1 MGLHP
6 KNLFL
11 NRSIIEMI
19 IMGFDEDVNVKDRKV
34 EHIDIVLKDNPEY
47 HISTWLEYVH
57 LIHNSL
63 PELSMDELD
72 THVELFGQRFEY
84 PILIDS
90 MTGGGED
97 TDKINRA
104 LAELAYE
111 YNIPISCG
119 SQKAFLKYPELG
131 YTYKVMREV
140 SKDLF
145 IIGNIGGQDLRSNPR
160 EVVDKIV
167 SLIDADALA
176 IHLNPL
182 QESVQ
187 LEGDRDFR
195 GVIDAIAEVTE
206 YLDIPVIVKE
216 TGAGISYEVAK
227 SLEAAGVSAVNVSG
241 AGGTSWSA
249 VEVLRSR
256 RKMSEFYEV
265 GSVYWDWGI
274 PTAASIIEVVNS
286 VDIPVIA
293 SGGIR
298 TGLDIVKSIVLG
310 ADMAG
315 LASPF
320 LKALSKGEDS
330 LRRYMEGLITQLKI
344 GMLLT
349 GSKDISSL
357 KEAKYV
363 LLGPLKEWVIQRG
376 VWNG

>member
-1 MGLHP
+1 
-6 KNLFL
+6 
-11 NRSIIEMI
+11 
-19 IMGFDEDVNVKDRKV
+19 MGFGEDMHVKDRKV
-34 EHIDIVLKDNPEY
+34 EHIDIVLRENPEY
-47 HISTWLEYVH
+47 HISTWLEYVY

-63 PELSMDELD
+63 PELSMDDLETSVD
-72 THVELFGQRFEY
+72 LFGRRFDY

-90 MTGGGED
+90 MTGGGKD

-104 LAELAYE
+104 FAELAHE
-111 YNIPISCG
+111 YNVPVSCG
-119 SQKAFLKYPELG
+119 SQKSYLKHPELG
-131 YTYKVMREV
+131 YTYRVMREV
-140 SKDLF
+140 SKDVF
-145 IIGNIGGQDLRSNPR
+145 IIGNIGGQDLRKNPK
-160 EVVDKIV
+160 EIVDKIV
-167 SLIDADALA
+167 SLIEADALA

-182 QESVQ
+182 QECIQ
-187 LEGDRDFR
+187 PEGERDFK
-195 GVIDAIAEVTE
+195 GVLDAIAEVVD

-227 SLEAAGVSAVNVSG
+227 SLEAAGVSAINVSG

-249 VEVLRSR
+249 VEIIRSR
-256 RKMSEFYEV
+256 RKTPEDIDV
-265 GSVYWDWGI
+265 GGVYWDWGI

-310 ADMAG
+310 ADMCG

-320 LKALSKGEDS
+320 LKALSKGEDY
-330 LRRYMEGLITQLKI
+330 LKRYMETLIAQVKI

-349 GSKDISSL
+349 GSKDIPSL

-363 LLGPLKEWVIQRG
+363 LVGPLREWVIQRG
-376 VWNG
+376 VWDG